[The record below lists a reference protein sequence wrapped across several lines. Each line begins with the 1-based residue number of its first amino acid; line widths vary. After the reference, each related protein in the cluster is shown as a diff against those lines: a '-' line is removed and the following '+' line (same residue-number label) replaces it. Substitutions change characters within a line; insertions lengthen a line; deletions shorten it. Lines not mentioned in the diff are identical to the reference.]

1 MDCLTE
7 LDHIEKRLDGS
18 LQEMAAILATVDDP
32 IEQMVLACLGVQKY
46 RTTHEGEA
54 LNFTEQETLWRVG
67 AIMRRNHGQAR

>member
-54 LNFTEQETLWRVG
+54 
-67 AIMRRNHGQAR
+67 